1 MLIVTGIVA
10 SILALLYVKLTFNVI
25 GQRRQHKVGLGDGGH
40 ESLNRAIRAHGNLA
54 EFAPIGLI
62 LIACFEYNHAPYF
75 LTVPLAIL
83 FLAGR
88 ILHPMGM
95 KDGNISWSPRVK
107 GMKLTLI
114 SLIGLSICNIVWIS
128 MIIFGYSMA

>member
-1 MLIVTGIVA
+1 MAVTSL
-10 SILALLYVKLTFNVI
+10 SIERSGRMATW
-25 GQRRQHKVGLGDGGH
+25 
-40 ESLNRAIRAHGNLA
+40 LNSP
-54 EFAPIGLI
+54 PIGLI
-62 LIACFEYNHAPYF
+62 LIACLEYNHAPYF

-128 MIIFGYSMA
+128 MIIFGYSMT